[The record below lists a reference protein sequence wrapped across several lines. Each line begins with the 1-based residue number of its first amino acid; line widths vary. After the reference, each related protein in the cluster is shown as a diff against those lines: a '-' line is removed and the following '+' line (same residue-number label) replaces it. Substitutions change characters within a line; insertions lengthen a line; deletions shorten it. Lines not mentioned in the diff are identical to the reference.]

1 MTFDNEKNT
10 DQKPEEPKLQNP
22 RVQRLNLARQLAKQ
36 SEQHPGL
43 VPGQDK
49 LMSREVVDALGPVI
63 EHQDVSLE
71 TVLETLIEELEKAD
85 ARLDR
90 FSSRLRRLELKRNQR
105 RN

>member
-1 MTFDNEKNT
+1 MTFDTEKANS
-10 DQKPEEPKLQNP
+10 QPSPETGSPNA

-36 SEQHPGL
+36 SQQHPGL
-43 VPGQDK
+43 VPDQDK

-63 EHQDVSLE
+63 EHQDVSVK
-71 TVLETLIEELEKAD
+71 TVLETMIEELEKAD

-90 FSSRLRRLELKRNQR
+90 LSSRIGGIELKRNQR